1 VSTIWS
7 ARFAQ
12 ITSMPCTIVCPK
24 ARQADLNFNETKKG
38 KNVSKYITTPI
49 YYVNGEAHIGHAY
62 TTFIADAMTRYEKLK
77 GEDTYFLTG
86 TDEHGQKIEE
96 SAQKNNKP
104 TQEFADEISATFK
117 DLWDEFEI
125 SYDKFIRTTDEEH
138 KKGVQKAFEVMYAKG
153 DIYKDFYEGHYCVSC
168 ETFFPETQLIDGE
181 FCPDCGRSTNIVKEE
196 SYFFKLSKYEDALL
210 KHYEQNPNFILPRSR
225 ANEVIN
231 FVKGGLRDLSVTR
244 TSFSWGVKM
253 PASLNDDK
261 HVMYVWL
268 DALLNYIT
276 ALGYG
281 SDEAN
286 MKYWP
291 ASTQFVGK
299 DILRFHAIYWPA
311 FLMSLDLPL
320 PRTIGAHGW
329 WTRDGEKMSK
339 SKGNVIAPKEVAD
352 VYGVENLRY
361 FMLREVPFGQDG
373 DFSQRAFIDRINS
386 ELSNDLGNLLNRIIG
401 MSGKYSDY
409 EIDSVDVE
417 KYHKKEL
424 DAMHAILDSLDDFIE
439 GLQTHRYLEEL
450 WKLFAIGNKAIEE
463 YAPWVK
469 MKEDKKDEALA
480 TVALVANVLAK
491 ASLMLSP
498 VMPKTSAIIA
508 DALNFEISSQSYK
521 ELIVDK
527 KLLKLFNIKKVPP
540 LFPRIEEP
548 LMAEAPEAEPN
559 KKEVQK
565 QEAAKKEED
574 SLIEIGQFFETSL
587 KVGTIIEA
595 EEVPKSKKLLKL
607 QVDLGE
613 GDLRQVVAGIK
624 EFYSAESLVQTQV
637 CVVANLK
644 PAKLMGM
651 VSEGMLL
658 AAKDEDGL
666 CLVRPEKPKKAGTP
680 IG

>member
-1 VSTIWS
+1 
-7 ARFAQ
+7 
-12 ITSMPCTIVCPK
+12 
-24 ARQADLNFNETKKG
+24 L
-38 KNVSKYITTPI
+38 SKYITTPI

-62 TTFIADAMTRYEKLK
+62 TTFIADTTARYERLK
-77 GEDTYFLTG
+77 GEKTYFLTG

-96 SAQKNNKP
+96 SAEKNNKP

-117 DLWDEFEI
+117 NLWDEFEI
-125 SYDKFIRTTDEEH
+125 SYDQFIRTTDAKH
-138 KKGVQKAFEVMYAKG
+138 KLGVQKAFEVMFAKG

-168 ETFFPETQLIDGE
+168 ETFFPETQLVDGE

-196 SYFFKLSKYEDALL
+196 SYFFKLSKYEDKLL
-210 KHYEQNPNFILPRSR
+210 KLYEENPDFVLPRSR
-225 ANEVIN
+225 GNEVIS

-244 TSFSWGVKM
+244 TSFKWGVPM
-253 PASLNDDK
+253 PESLNDDK

-268 DALLNYIT
+268 DALMNYVT

-281 SDEAN
+281 DDEKL
-286 MKYWP
+286 MEFWP
-291 ASTQFVGK
+291 ASTHFVGK

-320 PRTIGAHGW
+320 PKTIAAHGW

-339 SKGNVIAPKEVAD
+339 SKGNVISPKEVAD
-352 VYGVENLRY
+352 AYGVENLRY

-401 MSGKYSDY
+401 MSGKYSDF
-409 EIDSVDVE
+409 EIDSVDVL
-417 KYHKKEL
+417 KYHSKEL
-424 DAMHAILDSLDDFIE
+424 DAMDEALGNLDDFMKNM
-439 GLQTHRYLEEL
+439 QTHRYLDEL

-463 YAPWVK
+463 HAPWAK

-480 TVALVANVLAK
+480 TVALVANILAK
-491 ASLMLSP
+491 ASIMLHP
-498 VMPKTSAIIA
+498 IMPKTTMTIA
-508 DALNFEISSQSYK
+508 DALNFEINNDSFLNLVEGK
-521 ELIVDK
+521 N
-527 KLLKLFNIKKVPP
+527 LLKTFTIKKVPP
-540 LFPRIEEP
+540 LFPRVEEP
-548 LMAEAPEAEPN
+548 LMQEAPKAEPN
-559 KKEVQK
+559 KPKEEEK
-565 QEAAKKEED
+565 ETPKEED
-574 SLIEIGQFFETSL
+574 NLIEIGQFFETSL
-587 KVGTIIEA
+587 KIGTIVEA
-595 EEVPKSKKLLKL
+595 EEVKKSKKLLKL

-613 GDLRQVVAGIK
+613 KKPRQIVAGIK
-624 EFYSAESLVQTQV
+624 EFYSAEDLVGTQA

-651 VSEGMLL
+651 MSEGMLL

-680 IG
+680 VG